1 MQNRRLGYFSIIMCA
16 VIFSTMEVALKTVSG
31 VFSPLQITA
40 LRFLIGGTCLIPFAL
55 HSLKKRGRKLE
66 GKDVFFF
73 LGEGLLCVALSM
85 VFYQLGVQYSP
96 ASVVA
101 VVFSSNA
108 LFTTIFAGL
117 ILKEPLGKQHFIA
130 LGLEVIAIL
139 LIVDPAH
146 RQLDPRGIACA
157 LIGAVF
163 FALYGVGGRRKSMQ
177 YGSIT
182 VSCGS
187 MLFGSLLL
195 ISLILIGR
203 IPAVSSA
210 LKSGS
215 LSILADIPLFKGIPA
230 SALPT
235 LLYVGL
241 VVSAIGYVF
250 HMLGFE
256 NTSAREGALVFFIKP
271 MLAPVFAL
279 IFLKEEIPPI
289 MWAGIVLFLIGAG
302 IAIGLI
308 PLPGKK
314 KEQEESGEENE

>member
-16 VIFSTMEVALKTVSG
+16 VIFSTMEIALKSVSG
-31 VFSPLQITA
+31 VFSALQITA
-40 LRFLIGGTCLIPFAL
+40 LRFLIGGMCLIPFAL
-55 HSLKKRGRKLE
+55 HSLKKRGEKLE
-66 GKDVFFF
+66 QRDIGFF
-73 LGEGLLCVALSM
+73 LRQGLLCVALSM

-146 RQLDPRGIACA
+146 RQLDPRGIICA

-163 FALYGVGGRRKSMQ
+163 FALYGVGGRRKSQ
-177 YGSIT
+177 KYGSIT

-187 MLFGSLLL
+187 MLVGSLIL
-195 ISLILIGR
+195 IGLILIGR
-203 IPAVSSA
+203 IPAVSAA
-210 LKSGS
+210 LKGAGLS
-215 LSILADIPLFKGIPA
+215 LLADVPLFQGIPS
-230 SALPT
+230 SALPA
-235 LLYVGL
+235 LLYVGI

-271 MLAPVFAL
+271 MLAPIFAL
-279 IFLKEEIPPI
+279 IFLHEEIPPV

-314 KEQEESGEENE
+314 KE